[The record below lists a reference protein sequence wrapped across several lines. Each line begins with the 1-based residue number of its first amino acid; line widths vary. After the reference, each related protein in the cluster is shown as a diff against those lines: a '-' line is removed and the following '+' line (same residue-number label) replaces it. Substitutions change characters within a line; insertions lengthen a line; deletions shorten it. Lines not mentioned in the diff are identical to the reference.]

1 VYDIND
7 IPYRAIDKVTV
18 MLEEAAVDCRA
29 SKPVMIAGKVI
40 RPCVAA
46 IIYDED
52 AIVHFR
58 TQYFL
63 FLEFVKCAMPVGA

>member
-1 VYDIND
+1 MILMTFL
-7 IPYRAIDKVTV
+7 IARLTRVTV

-58 TQYFL
+58 TQL
-63 FLEFVKCAMPVGA
+63 SKCR